1 MQLDQNMMYAVL
13 SNRSRIVSPMRLYCT
28 REKPLWST
36 QETREATLVMKV
48 ASLLKLR

>member
-1 MQLDQNMMYAVL
+1 MQLDQNTVHTVL
-13 SNRSRIVSPMRLYCT
+13 SNRSRIVSPMRLHCT

-36 QETREATLVMKV
+36 QKTREATLAMKV